1 MSYVSL
7 KKWYVVTRGIYRND
21 IISNCKSNENVLKTV
36 IMAMGKYDTSSGL
49 GMTTTVP
56 CHETMKKFMMSQP
69 QKQTFAMH
77 IVQYL
82 KN

>member
-36 IMAMGKYDTSSGL
+36 IMAMGKY
-49 GMTTTVP
+49 MTL
-56 CHETMKKFMMSQP
+56 P
-69 QKQTFAMH
+69 QG
-77 IVQYL
+77 
-82 KN
+82 